1 MRILSVHHKGGVGK
15 TTTAVHVTG
24 ILLEQGAQV
33 LLVDGDT
40 QADSYTFFSKGEPP
54 KRPGDAFDA
63 YDGRLRVVSLKP
75 DEPLDSVVRGASR
88 RQHVIV
94 DIATDMSQISKML
107 VAVEPDLVLVG
118 VRKYDRGSY
127 VHLDDVLGQ
136 VERARA
142 LGVSPRVTVVPIGVT
157 ADEFLDDV
165 ATSPNAFHVADAI
178 EWSPEV
184 AGEALFGDHR
194 YIWEYDGHEHLR
206 DAYQALLDNR

>member
-24 ILLEQGAQV
+24 ILLEQGEQV

-63 YDGRLRVVSLKP
+63 YGGRLRVVSLKLG
-75 DEPLDSVVRGASR
+75 ESLDSVIRGVGKN
-88 RQHVIV
+88 QHVVV
-94 DIATDMSQISKML
+94 DIATDMSRISQML
-107 VAVEPDLVLVG
+107 VEVQPDLVLVG

-127 VHLDDVLGQ
+127 VHLDDVLVQ
-136 VERARA
+136 VESARA
-142 LGVSPRVTVVPIGVT
+142 LGVSPRVVVVPIGVV

-165 ATSPNAFHVADAI
+165 ATSTDAFRVAGPI

-184 AGEALFGDHR
+184 AGEALFAEHR
-194 YIWEYDGHEHLR
+194 FIWEFDGHEHLR
-206 DAYQALLDNR
+206 GAYSTLLDTP

>member
-24 ILLEQGAQV
+24 ILLERGEQV

-54 KRPGDAFDA
+54 KRPGDAFDG

-75 DEPLDSVVRGASR
+75 GESLDSVIRGASQ
-88 RQHVIV
+88 RQHVVV
-94 DIATDMSQISKML
+94 DIATDMSHISKML
-107 VAVEPDLVLVG
+107 VEVQPDLVLVG

-142 LGVSPRVTVVPIGVT
+142 LGVSPNVLVVPIGVV

-165 ATSPNAFHVADAI
+165 ATPTDAFRVAEPID
-178 EWSPEV
+178 WLPDV
-184 AGEALFGDHR
+184 AGEALFADHR
-194 YIWEYDGHEHLR
+194 FVWEFDGHKHLR
-206 DAYQALLDNR
+206 AAYSALLETP

>member
-24 ILLEQGAQV
+24 ILLEQGGQV

-54 KRPGDAFDA
+54 QRPGDAYDA
-63 YDGRLRVVSLKP
+63 YDGRLRVVSLRP
-75 DEPLDSVVRGASR
+75 DESLDSVVRGASR
-88 RQHVIV
+88 MQHVVV
-94 DIATDMSQISKML
+94 DIATDMGQISKML
-107 VAVEPDLVLVG
+107 VEVRPDLVLVG

-127 VHLDDVLGQ
+127 VHLDDILGQ

-142 LGVSPRVTVVPIGVT
+142 LGVAPRVTVVPIGVS

-165 ATSPNAFHVADAI
+165 ATPASAFRVADAI
-178 EWSPEV
+178 AWAPDV
-184 AGEALFGDHR
+184 AGEALFADHR
-194 YIWEYDGHEHLR
+194 FVWEYDGHAALR
-206 DAYQALLDNR
+206 DAYRALLP

>member
-33 LLVDGDT
+33 LLIDGDT

-54 KRPGDAFDA
+54 KRPGDAFDSP
-63 YDGRLRVVSLKP
+63 DGRLRVVSLKP
-75 DEPLDSVVRGASR
+75 NESLDSVIRGASKN
-88 RQHVIV
+88 QHVVV

-107 VAVEPDLVLVG
+107 VEVQPDLVLVG

-136 VERARA
+136 VESARA
-142 LGVSPRVTVVPIGVT
+142 LGVSPRVIIVPIGVT
-157 ADEFLDDV
+157 PDEFLDDV
-165 ATSPNAFHVADAI
+165 ATPTDDFQVADAI

-184 AGEALFGDHR
+184 AGEALFADHR
-194 YIWEYDGHEHLR
+194 YVWEYDGHDHLR
-206 DAYQALLDNR
+206 AAYAALLA